1 MRAHARR
8 CRAWFGALVVASVL
22 DIAAEQSVAQ
32 APLPGPAQPGQI
44 QERFRPAPGLPERRD
59 MPPLPPAP
67 QSGPTEDGGLRFR
80 LSEIVIEGNTVYPPE
95 TLRPLYAELLGSE
108 VTLARIAELAQRLT
122 ARYRQD
128 GYILAQAVVPEQ
140 QIDHG
145 VVRLRVVEGF
155 VDRVLIEGDVVGPR
169 RIVEEFAERIRA
181 ARPLT
186 AAALERNL
194 LLIGDLP
201 GVNVQ
206 GVLEPSPSTFGA
218 ADLRVVLRHL
228 PYEGFGVLDNRGS
241 RFVGPWTATVG
252 VSTYSL
258 LGLYD
263 QIDLLAA
270 VTPDSGELGYL
281 QAQFTI
287 PVGPVASGDTLQ
299 FFASGTRTRPN
310 IPADIFPFEAKS
322 TGFEG
327 RVTYFTP
334 LLRSRP
340 QNFSGR
346 LSFIWRDTDTRIADL
361 PEDGRNPT
369 KDKARLLQL
378 RGTYD
383 LTDRL
388 SGVNL
393 VDASLNQGLDI
404 LGASGPGGRV
414 SRLTG
419 AGGGFTYAN
428 LTLSRLQQLAEQ
440 WSLYGEA
447 IGQYSGDPLLP
458 SERFYVGGARFGRGF
473 PPGNISGDHGIAGK
487 LELRYGENVGNPFL
501 DSYQAYGFID
511 AGRTWDVG
519 DTPHLRAE
527 LLSAGL
533 GARLNLTE
541 RISLNP
547 ELAHQLLGTAADRNG
562 GGHEVRFLV
571 SLVARF

>member
-1 MRAHARR
+1 M
-8 CRAWFGALVVASVL
+8 CLL
-22 DIAAEQSVAQ
+22 IAVDRPAVAQ

-44 QERFRPAPGLPERRD
+44 QERFRPVPGLPEPRD

-67 QSGPTEDGGLRFR
+67 QGGSIEDGGVRFR
-80 LSEIVIEGNTVYPPE
+80 LTDIVIEGNTVYPPE
-95 TLRPLYAELLGSE
+95 ILRPLYADLLGSE
-108 VTLARIAELAQRLT
+108 VTLARINDVARRLT
-122 ARYRQD
+122 ARFRQD
-128 GYILAQAVVPEQ
+128 GYILVQAVVPEQ
-140 QIDHG
+140 QIEQG
-145 VVRLRVVEGF
+145 VVRLRVVEGYI
-155 VDRVLIEGDVVGPR
+155 DRVLIDGDVAGPR
-169 RIVEEFAERIRA
+169 RIVEEFAQRIRA

-206 GVLEPSPSTFGA
+206 GVLEPSPTAFGA
-218 ADLRVVLRHL
+218 ADLRVVMRHL
-228 PYEGFGVLDNRGS
+228 PYEGFAVLDNRGS

-287 PVGPVASGDTLQ
+287 PVGPEASGDTLQ
-299 FFASGTRTRPN
+299 FFASGTRTRPG

-340 QNFSGR
+340 RNFSGR

-361 PEDGRNPT
+361 PEDARNPT
-369 KDKARLLQL
+369 EDRVRLLQL

-388 SGVNL
+388 QGVNL
-393 VDASLNQGLDI
+393 VDAVLNQGLDI
-404 LGASGPGGRV
+404 LGASGPGGRA

-419 AGGGFTYAN
+419 AGGAFTYGN
-428 LTLSRLQQLAEQ
+428 LTLSRLQSLAEH

-473 PPGNISGDHGIAGK
+473 APGNISGDHGIAGK
-487 LELRYGENVGNPFL
+487 LELRYGQHLGYPIF
-501 DSYQAYGFID
+501 DSYQAYGFVD
-511 AGRTWDVG
+511 AGRTWDIG

-527 LLSAGL
+527 LVSAGI

-547 ELAHQLLGTAADRNG
+547 ELAHQLLGTAADRVD

-571 SLVARF
+571 SLIARF